1 MFLTVFRRTDDVE
14 EPQMIAPS
22 PEAIPRLK
30 KFVTKPVVIK
40 NRNTGPNVGQK
51 NNAEPSTSGNT
62 LIYLMVR

>member
-1 MFLTVFRRTDDVE
+1 
-14 EPQMIAPS
+14 MIAPS

-40 NRNTGPNVGQK
+40 NRNTGPNVEQK

-62 LIYLMVR
+62 LVYLMVR